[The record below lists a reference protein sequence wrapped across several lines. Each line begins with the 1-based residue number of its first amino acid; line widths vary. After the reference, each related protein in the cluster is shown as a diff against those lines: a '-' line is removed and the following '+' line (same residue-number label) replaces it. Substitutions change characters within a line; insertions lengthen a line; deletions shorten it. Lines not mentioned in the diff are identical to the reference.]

1 MCFLLPLVIV
11 KTTFLLCSVLD
22 VKGKLM
28 LVGAINA
35 YDKHLFHLYY
45 FGC

>member
-1 MCFLLPLVIV
+1 MCFLLPLVIM
-11 KTTFLLCSVLD
+11 KNTFLLCSVLD
-22 VKGKLM
+22 VKGNLM
-28 LVGAINA
+28 LVGAIKA